1 MKAQDHD
8 VVLDGLR
15 GFAALAVLVYH
26 LGHWFTVPRMAAG
39 AGLAVDFFFCLSGYV
54 LAMVYRQRLDA
65 NWGLS
70 EFFKA
75 RLIRSMPLIILG
87 TLISAFYVAFRMLV
101 RHQAEGHEAL
111 SVATML
117 GLANLPYLSAPK
129 MIGGPQVFPLNGPQ
143 YSLFLEIL
151 VNALW
156 ASSMVLRGRVASF
169 TFLIVGL
176 LGVALFGLGGDE
188 TATFWTGLPRVLGSF
203 YLGTLAFDAGPWI
216 RARLGHL
223 FPGAL
228 VATAI
233 LFFWP
238 QALPLPVKL
247 LWIAVLSPFLVV
259 SGAGFRLPEQA
270 RPAMLMLGRLSYPV
284 YALQYPL
291 FCWLNGL
298 VQMKTHRQ
306 IPEIEIPM
314 VLIAVPLL
322 AWLLLV
328 LYDEPLREALKGRSQ
343 TRRQNIT
350 PAPAGSAPP
359 INGIN

>member
-1 MKAQDHD
+1 MKAQGHD

-26 LGHWFTVPRMAAG
+26 LGHWFTVPQMAAG

-54 LAMVYRQRLDA
+54 LAMVYRQRLNA
-65 NWGLS
+65 NWSFS
-70 EFFKA
+70 EFLKA

-111 SVATML
+111 SIATML

-151 VNALW
+151 VNVLW
-156 ASSMVLRGRVASF
+156 ASSMALRGRTASIAF
-169 TFLIVGL
+169 TIVGL
-176 LGVALFGLGGDE
+176 LGVAIFGLGGDE

-216 RARLGHL
+216 RARLAPL
-223 FPGAL
+223 FPGVLAM
-228 VATAI
+228 TAI

-238 QALPLPVKL
+238 HALSMPVKL
-247 LWIAVLSPFLVV
+247 LWIAVLSPALVI
-259 SGAGFRLPEQA
+259 SGASFRLPEQA
-270 RPAMLMLGRLSYPV
+270 RPAMLMLGRLSYPL

-291 FCWLNGL
+291 FCWVNGL

-306 IPEIEIPM
+306 IAEIEIP
-314 VLIAVPLL
+314 LILIVIPLL

-328 LYDEPLREALKGRSQ
+328 LYDEPLREALKAR
-343 TRRQNIT
+343 TPARRQSIN
-350 PAPAGSAPP
+350 PAPAGSASTM
-359 INGIN
+359 NGV